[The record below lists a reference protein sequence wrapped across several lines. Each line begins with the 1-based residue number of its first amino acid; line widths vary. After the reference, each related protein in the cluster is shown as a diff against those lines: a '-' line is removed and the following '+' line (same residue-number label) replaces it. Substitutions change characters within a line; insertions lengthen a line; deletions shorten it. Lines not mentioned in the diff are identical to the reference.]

1 MQRLLR
7 NISFLF
13 FLICICHST
22 YAQMSN
28 VANTDDGKNL
38 SAGLVT
44 IGNIKITGN
53 KKTKSNIILREIP
66 FKPEDKLT
74 LSDLVTKFE
83 TARKQLMNTSLFLFV
98 IVALADTDGDRVS
111 VSVNVKERW
120 YLFPL
125 PYFKPVD
132 RNLNQWLFEQKGG
145 LDRVNYGAKILY
157 NNATGN
163 NDKFRMWLMSGYTK
177 QVSLSYDRMYLDKQ
191 MKWGLNAGFA
201 MGKNREVNYNT
212 VDDKQ
217 VFLKDPN
224 TYLRNF
230 VNVNAGL
237 SYRNAI
243 NTRHYFGIGFT
254 AEEVKDTVVAL
265 NPSYFKSG
273 RKSISFPSFYYT
285 LNFANL
291 DYIPYPTKGYAA
303 KISFQKKG
311 IINAI
316 NLWSLNVNG
325 LGSWPLSPKYFFS
338 AEVFGGIKLPFKQPW
353 FNQKFL
359 GYGETFMQG
368 YEYYVIDG
376 VAGGFTKA
384 TLSRR
389 LFDFNLGLPH
399 QKGRAGIKI
408 PIQVIGKVYGNT
420 GYVHNPLPGDNGLSN
435 KMLYSGGF
443 GIDIL
448 TFYDITFKI
457 EYTFNQIGQNGL
469 FLHRKT
475 IF

>member
-1 MQRLLR
+1 MLLR
-7 NISFLF
+7 NITVLF
-13 FLICICHST
+13 FMCWFGSK
-22 YAQMSN
+22 AQAQINNNAFTNEDSSFN
-28 VANTDDGKNL
+28 
-38 SAGLVT
+38 SSLVT

-53 KKTKSNIILREIP
+53 KKTKENIILREIP
-66 FKPEDKLT
+66 FKPEDKLS
-74 LSDLVTKFE
+74 LSQLVAKFE
-83 TARKQLMNTSLFLFV
+83 TARKQLMNTSLFLSV
-98 IVALADTDGDRVS
+98 TVAMADVDGERVNVSVAL
-111 VSVNVKERW
+111 KERW

-163 NDKFRMWLMSGYTK
+163 NDKFRLWLMSGYTK
-177 QVSLSYDRMYLDKQ
+177 QISLSYDRMYIDKH
-191 MKWGLNAGFA
+191 MKWGMNAGFA

-212 VDDKQ
+212 IDDKQ

-224 TYLRNF
+224 AYLRSF
-230 VNVNAGL
+230 MNVYAGL

-243 NTRHYFGIGFT
+243 NTRHSFGMSYT
-254 AEEVKDTVVAL
+254 AEEVKDTIVTL

-285 LNFANL
+285 INFANL

-303 KISFQKKG
+303 KVSVQKKG
-311 IINAI
+311 LSNSI
-316 NLWSLNVNG
+316 NLWGLNVNG
-325 LGSWPLSPKYFFS
+325 LGSWHLSPKYFFS
-338 AEVFGGIKLPFKQPW
+338 AEVFGSIKLPFKQPW

-376 VAGGFTKA
+376 VAGGYLKA
-384 TLSRR
+384 TVSKR
-389 LFDFNLGLPH
+389 LLNFNLGLPI
-399 QKGRAGIKI
+399 KLGRSAIKI
-408 PIQVIGKVYGNT
+408 PVQIIGKIYGNT

-435 KMLYSGGF
+435 KMLYSGGI

-448 TFYDITFKI
+448 TFYDITFKL

>member
-7 NISFLF
+7 NISILF
-13 FLICICHST
+13 FLICIFNGS
-22 YAQMSN
+22 YAQMSH
-28 VANTDDGKNL
+28 VANPDEGKNL

-44 IGNIKITGN
+44 IGNIKISGN

-66 FKPEDKLT
+66 FKAEDKLT
-74 LSDLVTKFE
+74 LAELVTKFE
-83 TARKQLMNTSLFLFV
+83 TARKQLMNTSLFLSV
-98 IVALADTDGDRVS
+98 IVALADTDGDRVN

-177 QVSLSYDRMYLDKQ
+177 QVSLSYDRMYIDKH

-212 VDDKQ
+212 IDDKQ

-224 TYLRNF
+224 AYLRNF

-243 NTRHYFGIGFT
+243 NTRHYFGLSFT

-311 IINAI
+311 ISNAI

-325 LGSWPLSPKYFFS
+325 LGSWHLSPKYFFS
-338 AEVFGGIKLPFKQPW
+338 AEVFGSIKLPFKQPW

-376 VAGGFTKA
+376 VAGGYLKA
-384 TLSRR
+384 TVSKR
-389 LFDFNLGLPH
+389 LLNFNLGLPI
-399 QKGRAGIKI
+399 KLGRPAIKI
-408 PIQVIGKVYGNT
+408 PFQVIGKIYGNT

-435 KMLYSGGF
+435 KMLYSGGI

-448 TFYDITFKI
+448 TFYDITFKL

>member
-1 MQRLLR
+1 MLLR
-7 NISFLF
+7 NITVLF
-13 FLICICHST
+13 FMCWFGSK
-22 YAQMSN
+22 AQAQINNNAFTNEDSSFN
-28 VANTDDGKNL
+28 
-38 SAGLVT
+38 SSLVT

-53 KKTKSNIILREIP
+53 KKTKENIILREIP
-66 FKPEDKLT
+66 FKPEDKLS
-74 LSDLVTKFE
+74 LSQLVAKFE
-83 TARKQLMNTSLFLFV
+83 TARKQLMNTSLFLSV
-98 IVALADTDGDRVS
+98 TVAMADVDGERVNVSVAL
-111 VSVNVKERW
+111 KERW

-163 NDKFRMWLMSGYTK
+163 NDKFRLWLMSGYTK
-177 QVSLSYDRMYLDKQ
+177 QISLSYDRMYIDKH
-191 MKWGLNAGFA
+191 MKWDMNAGFA

-212 VDDKQ
+212 IDDKQ

-224 TYLRNF
+224 AYLRSF
-230 VNVNAGL
+230 MNVYAGL

-243 NTRHYFGIGFT
+243 NTRHSFGMSYT
-254 AEEVKDTVVAL
+254 AEEVKDTIVTL

-285 LNFANL
+285 INFANL

-303 KISFQKKG
+303 KVSVQKKG
-311 IINAI
+311 LSNSI
-316 NLWSLNVNG
+316 NLWGLNVNG
-325 LGSWPLSPKYFFS
+325 LGSWHLSPKYFFS
-338 AEVFGGIKLPFKQPW
+338 AEVFGSIKLPFKQPW

-376 VAGGFTKA
+376 VAGGYLKA
-384 TLSRR
+384 TVSKR
-389 LFDFNLGLPH
+389 LLNFNLGLPI
-399 QKGRAGIKI
+399 KLGRSAIKI
-408 PIQVIGKVYGNT
+408 PVQIIGKIYGNT

-435 KMLYSGGF
+435 KMLYSGGI

-448 TFYDITFKI
+448 TFYDITFKL